1 MFQYQQYYGRFQN
14 ARGHWTGLPKWA
26 RTIVFIA
33 SVPGLLLIGLS
44 LVAFLVSL
52 LALLILTLPVYQVM
66 KGLTRSGRLEE
77 ADAEVV
83 AYDSP
88 GARKIDVKI
97 IDQ

>member
-1 MFQYQQYYGRFQN
+1 
-14 ARGHWTGLPKWA
+14 
-26 RTIVFIA
+26 
-33 SVPGLLLIGLS
+33 
-44 LVAFLVSL
+44 
-52 LALLILTLPVYQVM
+52 LPVYQVM